1 MKNIRPN
8 MPDISQFE
16 KKFREMIYEAQRN
29 IRQLDT
35 LEKENLSIRS
45 ELCTKSSLL
54 QNEQKLSNELQY
66 RLKLTSEMI
75 NRLEEE
81 KMRSKIDLSN
91 LSMNY
96 ESLIKERDI
105 LTQELLTCQTEIA
118 KFKLTHESLE
128 NTLQREIRQR
138 EKLEQALM
146 DLKNDNAKIIANV
159 DMNITKISKEQK
171 YLSESAKSIIQ
182 LNKRLQTF
190 GLCSYAVIEKYK
202 AQIKSLQH
210 KLITLSVN
218 ELRKLPNNDK
228 LHPEIENLCFKLK
241 EMITELKSKL
251 RDSAPLEEKLDMIVN
266 ELSINLTKIE

>member
-8 MPDISQFE
+8 TPDISQFE
-16 KKFREMIYEAQRN
+16 KKFREMMYEVQRN

-35 LEKENLSIRS
+35 LEKENLLIRS
-45 ELCTKSSLL
+45 ELCTKTSLL
-54 QNEQKLSNELQY
+54 QNEQKVSNELQY
-66 RLKLTSEMI
+66 RLKLTSQII

-81 KMRSKIDLSN
+81 KMRNKIDFSN

-105 LTQELLTCQTEIA
+105 LTQELLKCQTEMA

-128 NTLQREIRQR
+128 NTLHREIRQK

-146 DLKNDNAKIIANV
+146 DLKNDNEKIIANV
-159 DMNITKISKEQK
+159 DMNITKLSKEQE
-171 YLSESAKSIIQ
+171 YLLESAKAIIQ

-190 GLCSYAVIEKYK
+190 GLCSHAINEKYK
-202 AQIKSLQH
+202 TEIKSLQH
-210 KLITLSVN
+210 KLIALSVD
-218 ELRKLPNNDK
+218 ELRKLPSNNR

-241 EMITELKSKL
+241 EMLTELKSRL
-251 RDSAPLEEKLDMIVN
+251 RDSAPLEEKLNKIVN
-266 ELSINLTKIE
+266 ELSINLTQI